1 MMMQMETNEKK
12 QPKRAYRILQA
23 PQGDLLLMIEAREG
37 EPDTPLFIYDGHDT
51 ALLCRT
57 FASCVKLNHIAK
69 DACEHL
75 LAANQIFIAET
86 QGTEIV
92 RDYYASVKI
101 VPNVTNLIAK

>member
-1 MMMQMETNEKK
+1 METNEKK
-12 QPKRAYRILQA
+12 QLKRAYSILQD
-23 PQGDLLLMIEAREG
+23 PNGDLLLMIEAQEG

-57 FASCVKLNHIAK
+57 FVSCVKLYHIAE
-69 DACEHL
+69 DAREHL
-75 LAANQIFIAET
+75 LAANQIFIAEI

-101 VPNVTNLIAK
+101 VPNVTNLIAS